1 MSRPGHL
8 NCKGIEGY
16 STPHAAPPE
25 WQDAGLEDLTASEAH
40 RMTPEVIFFLS
51 FEILAGLALFIL
63 GMNIMTD
70 GLKQTAGSSLR
81 AILA

>member
-1 MSRPGHL
+1 
-8 NCKGIEGY
+8 
-16 STPHAAPPE
+16 
-25 WQDAGLEDLTASEAH
+25 
-40 RMTPEVIFFLS
+40 MTPEVIFFLS

-70 GLKQTAGSSLR
+70 GLKQPAGSSLR